1 MTRSDP
7 PPCRG
12 HRGFTL
18 IEVLVVVVI
27 LGIVAAIA
35 VPNYRDQV
43 ARSRRAEAKAALQM
57 AALWMERNQ
66 AATFRYD
73 ADPSGATVND
83 ALITKLGW
91 GQTPAAGT
99 AQYRIAFGA
108 GPAAGS
114 YVLAATPQGAQADA
128 DAGCGGPLAIDH
140 IGQRGVLKG
149 ALVTVDAQSEAC
161 WQR

>member
-1 MTRSDP
+1 MTRSGSLP
-7 PPCRG
+7 RRRS
-12 HRGFTL
+12 RGFTL
-18 IEVLVVVVI
+18 VEALVVTAI

-83 ALITKLGW
+83 ALIAKLGW
-91 GQTPAAGT
+91 GKTPATGT
-99 AQYRIAFGA
+99 ARYTIAFGA

-114 YVLAATPQGAQADA
+114 YVLAATPQGSQADA

-140 IGQRGVLKG
+140 IGQRGVLKSG
-149 ALVTVDAQSEAC
+149 AVTVDADSEAC
-161 WQR
+161 WRR